1 MTGPRLDV
9 PQDPG
14 VHDAAERRAVR
25 GALGVVADGAR
36 RGLLVE
42 GVAEPREQLRQL
54 VHGEEVEE
62 HEHVRLLGHLVA
74 VGRVALL
81 LEDPVEAL
89 DVAVARRVAVP
100 IELLEPVVVLEL
112 ADDAVV
118 EDDPHPAHDPLPR
131 ASSVRVRWRV
141 ATSSSRRGAGSSRRM
156 SRARDSTQTAI
167 TLVYALLSS
176 PGSSAH
182 G

>member
-1 MTGPRLDV
+1 M
-9 PQDPG
+9 
-14 VHDAAERRAVR
+14 R
-25 GALGVVADGAR
+25 GALGVVEDGAR
-36 RGLLVE
+36 HGLLVE

-62 HEHVRLLGHLVA
+62 HEHVRLLARLVA
-74 VGRVALL
+74 VGRVALV

-100 IELLEPVVVLEL
+100 VELLEPVVVLEL

-118 EDDPHPAHDPLPR
+118 EDDPHPAPDLAPTR
-131 ASSVRVRWRV
+131 ASSSSVRWRV
-141 ATSSSRRGAGSSRRM
+141 ATSSSRRGAGSSRRT

-167 TLVYALLSS
+167 TLV
-176 PGSSAH
+176 
-182 G
+182 